1 MSGRQKIDELR
12 AKRASEVNRRS
23 QAQLRDSHGA
33 RLAAIVSAATTG
45 SLCLEDFD
53 PTAGRPL
60 DLQWPKDIT
69 AAPGLVAP
77 YISQGKAEEL
87 LKCFQHRLA
96 AVSGRIGFHDKDYM
110 GLAGL
115 SGIDP
120 ASLLTISDKAEDSV
134 VFYLDDPEGLIL
146 VDCYR
151 SQPCEPFS
159 IIVQGDDLVQKLAP
173 CFAGLARPYER

>member
-53 PTAGRPL
+53 PTASRSL
-60 DLQWPKDIT
+60 SLEWPKDIT

-77 YISQGKAEEL
+77 YVSQEKAEEL
-87 LKCFQHRLA
+87 LECFQHRLTA
-96 AVSGRIGFHDKDYM
+96 ISGKIGFHDKDYM
-110 GLAGL
+110 GLAPL
-115 SGIDP
+115 RGIDP
-120 ASLLTISDKAEDSV
+120 VSLLTVSDKAEDSV

-159 IIVQGDDLVQKLAP
+159 VIVQGDALVEKLAP
-173 CFAGLARPYER
+173 CFVDLAGPLER